1 MEFEDKVP
9 NTTYNCGIGKNE
21 AEVFPLS
28 SPQLVKRPVK
38 IKNKYSM
45 MAFNQKKKNMLTLD
59 QQQKKYGCEEVSHQ
73 QEFIQCKLHP
83 TAGSS

>member
-38 IKNKYSM
+38 IKYKYSM
-45 MAFNQKKKNMLTLD
+45 MAFNQKKHAYFGLVV
-59 QQQKKYGCEEVSHQ
+59 KKYGCEEVSHQ

>member
-45 MAFNQKKKNMLTLD
+45 MAFNQKKHAYFGLVV
-59 QQQKKYGCEEVSHQ
+59 KK
-73 QEFIQCKLHP
+73 IWL
-83 TAGSS
+83 